1 MLYENIK
8 KLVEYG
14 IQTGLTP
21 ESERIYTTNL
31 LLDLFHEDSYEDLP
45 VETDSLDLEEILK
58 NLLDEAVKRE
68 LIEDSVVY
76 RDLFDTRLMNCLL
89 PRPSQVHATF
99 WEKYSAS
106 PEEATAYYYKFSQD
120 SDYIRRY
127 RVKKDLKWTV
137 DSPYGEIDITINL
150 SKPEKDPKAI
160 AAAKN
165 AKASS
170 YPKCQLCME
179 NEGYAGRV
187 NHPARENHRIIPIT
201 INDSRWGFQYSP
213 YVYYNEHCIVFNG
226 EHIR

>member
-45 VETDSLDLEEILK
+45 VETDNLDLEEILK

-89 PRPSQVHATF
+89 PRPSTGSRH
-99 WEKYSAS
+99 
-106 PEEATAYYYKFSQD
+106 
-120 SDYIRRY
+120 
-127 RVKKDLKWTV
+127 LL
-137 DSPYGEIDITINL
+137 GEI
-150 SKPEKDPKAI
+150 
-160 AAAKN
+160 
-165 AKASS
+165 
-170 YPKCQLCME
+170 Q
-179 NEGYAGRV
+179 
-187 NHPARENHRIIPIT
+187 
-201 INDSRWGFQYSP
+201 FFSP
-213 YVYYNEHCIVFNG
+213 GGHCLLL
-226 EHIR
+226 